1 MGEIWLERLGFGL
14 FECKYEVAA
23 EGFGVKLD
31 LVLDGNAVYR
41 GGFGE
46 CNGQFGG
53 GGIGVVG
60 GAELDFGEFGA
71 VGAVVAQICTCFE
84 CKLLPC
90 RFDDAFPF
98 GCAAVVACFEASRA

>member
-14 FECKYEVAA
+14 FERKHEVAA
-23 EGFGVKLD
+23 EWFGVKFD

-60 GAELDFGEFGA
+60 GAELDFGELGA
-71 VGAVVAQICTCFE
+71 VGAVVAQI
-84 CKLLPC
+84 
-90 RFDDAFPF
+90 R
-98 GCAAVVACFEASRA
+98 ACFE